1 VRVAI
6 VSAGAVVVG
15 VALLFGA
22 LFVFQDRLVYL
33 PDASGVGRA
42 ADAVAGARDVSLE
55 TQDGLRLG
63 AWFVPAAPGSD
74 LRMAVLV
81 AHGNGGNRADRAP
94 LAAALARAGLSVLLF
109 DYRGYGGNPGTPSE
123 EGLARDARA
132 AVAALAAQPGVR
144 PDRIL
149 YFGESLGAAVVTR
162 LATERPPAGLL
173 LRSPFADL
181 ASVGERRYPFLPVR
195 LLLRDRY
202 PVAEQIAR
210 VPAPATVVYGT
221 HDSLVP
227 PDQSRRVAAAAEF
240 PARMV
245 AVDGADHNDRVFLDG
260 SPLIRATADLARR
273 SG

>member
-1 VRVAI
+1 MSVA
-6 VSAGAVVVG
+6 AVVVG
-15 VALLFGA
+15 VALLFGV
-22 LFVFQDRLVYL
+22 LFVFQDRLVYF

-42 ADAVAGARDVSLE
+42 GDAVPVARDVSFQ
-55 TQDGLRLG
+55 TSDGLRLG
-63 AWFVPAAPGSD
+63 AWFVPPAPGTD

-94 LAAALARAGLSVLLF
+94 LAAALAGAGFSVLLF
-109 DYRGYGGNPGTPSE
+109 DYRGYGGNPGSPSE

-132 AVAALAAQPGVR
+132 AVAALTAQPGVR

-162 LATERPPAGLL
+162 LATERPPTGLL

-195 LLLRDRY
+195 LLLRDSY
-202 PVAEQIAR
+202 PVVDQIAR
-210 VPAPATVVYGT
+210 VPAPTTVVYGT
-221 HDSLVP
+221 RDSLVP

-240 PARMV
+240 PARTV
-245 AVDGADHNDRVFLDG
+245 AVEGADHNDRILLDG
-260 SPLIRATADLARR
+260 APLIQATVALAQR